1 MGFLHGC
8 SCARREA
15 PGLGQSGQGWP
26 AGFLGDGTL
35 IPVLKQDLRVKVQV
49 SRLPCSFLEEEM
61 ATHSSILAWKI
72 PWTAE
77 PGGLTVH
84 GVANKSDMTE

>member
-1 MGFLHGC
+1 MAVP
-8 SCARREA
+8 CARREA

-49 SRLPCSFLEEEM
+49 LRLPCSFLEEEM
-61 ATHSSILAWKI
+61 ATYSGILAWKI

-77 PGGLTVH
+77 PGRLTVY